1 MSEGV
6 LAHHGAGISASGLDA
21 EDEAFL
27 AALVRGELPMNDEDD
42 LFSQIILRCH
52 IQHAFTTEAERLDVA
67 RTVLRIW
74 DRKPDDAGT
83 IKMVSG
89 GCAR

>member
-42 LFSQIILRCH
+42 LFSR
-52 IQHAFTTEAERLDVA
+52 R
-67 RTVLRIW
+67 
-74 DRKPDDAGT
+74 
-83 IKMVSG
+83 
-89 GCAR
+89 